1 MCGDCLP
8 LYAERGLIVGLAN
21 AVVAEAAGARAYP
34 VLTSKEEAVS
44 AVRALLP
51 GFAARAPETDR
62 TGNVPAESIREL
74 EDAGLF
80 GVLTPKAYG
89 GSALGW
95 EAFFSVVNEIG
106 TVCGSTAWVFGVL
119 TGHNHMLTRYP
130 VEVQEDILGDPRNHV
145 SVVFRLSDAWT
156 ATPTEGGYII
166 TGGAGRFCSGV
177 DYAKWIGINVV
188 IDGGPNAGQMA
199 FAMIEQERVEKLDD
213 WNVLGMRGTQSRSI
227 VIEGLFVE
235 EARVSLAMDLGG
247 PPVGPAA
254 EEAAF
259 YEWPYFALAPFAIV
273 GAPLG
278 VARGMIDLSVE
289 SMKGK
294 IKGCD
299 DEIVAGRAQAFGRL
313 SHAALDIE
321 QATGLILADAR
332 RIDEGRFGEMSPLD
346 HARFR
351 RDLAAAPQ
359 QARGAANSLFEAAGG
374 SGIYEKSPLAR
385 MMRDVNAGAAHY
397 AFTDDL
403 SAPNYGR
410 AMVGLPPAKTNTFV

>member
-1 MCGDCLP
+1 M
-8 LYAERGLIVGLAN
+8 GLAE
-21 AVVAEAAGARAYP
+21 AVAAETGGARAYP
-34 VLTSKEEAVS
+34 VLSGKDEAIR
-44 AVRALLP
+44 AVRNLLP
-51 GFAARAPETDR
+51 GIAARAAETDR
-62 TGNVPAESIREL
+62 TGNVPADTIREL

-80 GVLTPKAYG
+80 GVLTPRAYG

-130 VEVQEDILGDPRNHV
+130 VAVQEEILRDPRNHV
-145 SVVFRLSDAWT
+145 SVVFRLSDAWI
-156 ATPTEGGYII
+156 ATPADGGYVI

-177 DYAKWIGINVV
+177 DYARWVGINV
-188 IDGGPNAGQMA
+188 IIAGGPNAGQMA
-199 FAMIEQERVEKLDD
+199 FAMIEQDRIEKLDD

-227 VIEGLFVE
+227 VIENVFVE

-254 EEAAF
+254 QEAAF

-278 VARGMIDLSVE
+278 VARGMVDQTVDSI
-289 SMKGK
+289 KGK
-294 IKGCD
+294 LKGCD
-299 DEIVAGRAQAFGRL
+299 DEVIAGRAAIFARL
-313 SHAALDIE
+313 SHAALDVE

-332 RIDEGRFGEMSPLD
+332 RIDEGRFGEMSPVD

-359 QARGAANSLFEAAGG
+359 QARGAANSLFEATGG

-403 SAPNYGR
+403 SAPNHGR
-410 AMVGLPPAKTNTFV
+410 ALLGLPPAKTNTFV